1 MYPYLTDIMM
11 SSVFVA
17 VLLRNDE
24 NHLFRIH
31 IPSGLGSKRICCT
44 SIQSRTLRIALPHV

>member
-1 MYPYLTDIMM
+1 MYPYLTDIM